1 MAPAFPAG
9 PVLESCSEGLCGRS
23 AAVIGKKGGGI
34 GTTLVLALV
43 IVVLSVA
50 LGVGIGSFD
59 FMERV
64 PVIGSLL
71 EDRPPRTTTGPVVVE
86 GIQELDELAT
96 VRWTESVLVT
106 RESGGTDLERTL
118 TGERVL
124 LVATGDV
131 EAGVNLAELGED
143 DVRVERETV
152 IIRLP
157 EPEILS
163 VNLDEEETRIYDRD
177 FGPLNFRPDDG
188 LVEEARDVALDK
200 IERAAR
206 DEDILDQAEQNA
218 ENSIRAFV
226 TTLGFGEVRFE

>member
-1 MAPAFPAG
+1 M
-9 PVLESCSEGLCGRS
+9 
-23 AAVIGKKGGGI
+23 IGKKVGGI
-34 GTTLVLALV
+34 GTTFVLALV

-50 LGVGIGSFD
+50 LGVGIGSFE
-59 FMERV
+59 FMERM
-64 PVIGSLL
+64 PVIGPLL

-86 GIQELDELAT
+86 GIQELDQLAT

-131 EAGVNLAELGED
+131 EAGVSLAELGED
-143 DVRVERETV
+143 DVRVDGEALT
-152 IIRLP
+152 IRLP
-157 EPEILS
+157 DPEILS
-163 VNLDEEETRIYDRD
+163 VSLDEEETRVYDRD

-200 IERAAR
+200 IEKAAR
-206 DEDILDQAEQNA
+206 DEDILNQAEQNA

-226 TTLGFGEVRFE
+226 TTLGFEEVRFE